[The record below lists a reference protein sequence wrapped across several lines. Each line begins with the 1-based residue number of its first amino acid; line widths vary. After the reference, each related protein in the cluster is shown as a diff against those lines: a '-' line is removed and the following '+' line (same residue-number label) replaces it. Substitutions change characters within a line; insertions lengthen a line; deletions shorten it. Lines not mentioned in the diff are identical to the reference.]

1 MSLITPIAAAN
12 PAKQDGGRG
21 GIRTHGGFPHA
32 RFRVEC
38 LKPDS
43 ATLPQWQEKT
53 SNAQR
58 RTSNLECNSVR
69 HWAFGV
75 GRFIC
80 QAKYYLC
87 FQYNDGGCVGRHALC
102 ASLAKNVTIFN
113 LPCPWPGLHIVCP
126 TGQPRY
132 YLLFVVD
139 WYSQVVGAAVHQYSH
154 LIRNF
159 NPSSP
164 P

>member
-1 MSLITPIAAAN
+1 MAEGVGFEPTV
-12 PAKQDGGRG
+12 
-21 GIRTHGGFPHA
+21 GFPTLDFESSA
-32 RFRVEC
+32 LNRTQPPFLNGRRKLRTPNVEH
-38 LKPDS
+38 P
-43 ATLPQWQEKT
+43 T
-53 SNAQR
+53 SNATLSDIGR
-58 RTSNLECNSVR
+58 SALDVSSV
-69 HWAFGV
+69 
-75 GRFIC
+75 

-102 ASLAKNVTIFN
+102 ASLAKNVTIF
-113 LPCPWPGLHIVCP
+113 HIVCP

>member
-1 MSLITPIAAAN
+1 MGAAWG
-12 PAKQDGGRG
+12 DMR
-21 GIRTHGGFPHA
+21 
-32 RFRVEC
+32 
-38 LKPDS
+38 
-43 ATLPQWQEKT
+43 
-53 SNAQR
+53 
-58 RTSNLECNSVR
+58 
-69 HWAFGV
+69 
-75 GRFIC
+75 
-80 QAKYYLC
+80 
-87 FQYNDGGCVGRHALC
+87 C

-154 LIRNF
+154 LIRKLT
-159 NPSSP
+159 PPSP